1 MMTAK
6 RINPSFRLT
15 ERRYAFM
22 RITRS
27 DCDVRG
33 AQGACAGNV
42 SQKSSHSR
50 GGGNPEKNTL
60 LTDSGS
66 RIKSGMTPS
75 FAEDLISIPPRAE
88 LRLHASGLP
97 NTKHQ
102 CFNL

>member
-1 MMTAK
+1 MLVEA
-6 RINPSFRLT
+6 
-15 ERRYAFM
+15 
-22 RITRS
+22 
-27 DCDVRG
+27 
-33 AQGACAGNV
+33 
-42 SQKSSHSR
+42 SS
-50 GGGNPEKNTL
+50 GDPKLLLPVFETLAEGTDAMNPEETAL
-60 LTDSGS
+60 LFDSGS